1 LQRSGAIKADLIDNQ
16 GPKAGRLQSFG
27 IDDAMMMWRQ
37 TGMESLR
44 HEDLGLAGFLQE

>member
-1 LQRSGAIKADLIDNQ
+1 VQRCGATKAGLIDNQ
-16 GPKAGRLQSFG
+16 GPKAGHLQSFG
-27 IDDAMMMWRQ
+27 IDAMMMWRQ